1 MAARN
6 AKQPTDRITVRLPK
20 SQIYQMDSLVNAG
33 VYRNTTDLVY
43 NAVKELLLAKGTEA
57 NATIQAQKGLLQIQ
71 EELAKIAQAKK
82 KLGLD

>member
-1 MAARN
+1 MAARV

-20 SQIYQMDSLVNAG
+20 AQIHQIDALVQAG

-57 NATIQAQKGLLQIQ
+57 KATIESQKGLLAIQ
-71 EELAKIAQAKK
+71 EELAAIDAKLK
-82 KLGLD
+82 KLGLK